1 MITKFIFCLLAAG
14 ALGFILGWILSS
26 LVKNEKL
33 EEKYTNIKDEFDTK
47 RAELNHAYSDLD
59 TKEHELTLSNNNMQQ
74 VQRELLMKSMEIEE
88 YKKKGFVSQDFS
100 ELELENNTLKEEISE
115 YKYLEN
121 ENDLLRNELKELGV
135 EKEQLLEKIEN
146 NQNISIVTPL
156 LKKKKKSRKNKKMM
170 TDSHIQVLQKDLKRA
185 KNKLKKMGLY
195 LDEINGEKRKEK
207 KKKLSLKNDDI
218 LVFDFKKEPLESTI
232 KKSLKSK

>member
-1 MITKFIFCLLAAG
+1 MLWMITKFIFCLLAAG

-88 YKKKGFVSQDFS
+88 YKKKGFASQDFS

-195 LDEINGEKRKEK
+195 LDEINGEKRKE
-207 KKKLSLKNDDI
+207 
-218 LVFDFKKEPLESTI
+218 
-232 KKSLKSK
+232 